1 MTRITLVMLIVAL
14 GVGPGFAQEATAKT
28 PPEPEAPATLVAK
41 ALATAKH
48 KNRRALVAVLGE
60 DVLSKTVADALKKDR
75 KLSRQLLYEFGVAVV
90 APGDAAALKAAGLD
104 AEKAVAPR
112 LVVLDAESKLLGD
125 LDAAALA
132 PNGEAFSA
140 EKLSK
145 RLEGF
150 HCPPIDADRL
160 LEANLAAAKEQR
172 KALLLH
178 FDAPW

>member
-1 MTRITLVMLIVAL
+1 MNRIPLVIAVVAL
-14 GVGPGFAQEATAKT
+14 GFGPLPAQADPATKTATA
-28 PPEPEAPATLVAK
+28 ESGAAQVAK
-41 ALATAKH
+41 ALGIAKH
-48 KNRRALVAVLGE
+48 KNRRVLVAMIGG
-60 DVLSKTVADALKKDR
+60 DAISKELDQALKKDR
-75 KLSRQLLYEFGVAVV
+75 KLSRQLLYEFGVATV
-90 APGDAAALKAAGLD
+90 APGDAEALKAAGIEG
-104 AEKAVAPR
+104 EKAVAPS
-112 LVVLDAESKLLGD
+112 LFVLDASGKLLAG
-125 LDAAALA
+125 LDAGALA
-132 PNGEAFSA
+132 PAGEGFSV